1 MITWISTIYSIEN
14 VWRCITMTELEL
26 IARLFVAG
34 ILGALVGFEREKR
47 FKEAGL
53 RTHFLVAVGSA
64 LSMIVSKY
72 AFYDVVNN
80 GTIEL
85 DPSRIAAGV
94 ISGVGFLGAG
104 TILVQR
110 QSVRGLTTAAGLWS
124 TAGIGLAIGS
134 GMYIVS
140 ICGTVLVLVGLEV
153 LSRLFK
159 SVFPKFHTLNIHV
172 TSNEVIPS
180 ILDILTSHHL
190 VVITYQVKLKT
201 TENQTNYVID
211 FQLKTN
217 NVVKDNDVLKVLH
230 SLQEIE
236 MVKFN
241 KS

>member
-1 MITWISTIYSIEN
+1 
-14 VWRCITMTELEL
+14 MTEEIEL
-26 IARLFVAG
+26 IARLVIAG

-64 LSMIVSKY
+64 LAMIVSKY
-72 AFYDVVNN
+72 AFYDVVHS

-94 ISGVGFLGAG
+94 VSGVGFLGAG

-110 QSVRGLTTAAGLWS
+110 QSVRGLTTAAGLWA

-153 LSRLFK
+153 LKRLFQPII
-159 SVFPKFHTLNIHV
+159 PKTHKLTIHV
-172 TSNEVIPS
+172 SSNEVIPT
-180 ILDILTSHHL
+180 ILDIFTSQQIDIVAYHVKVKSSDTH
-190 VVITYQVKLKT
+190 TY
-201 TENQTNYVID
+201 YVID
-211 FQLKTN
+211 FQLKSNKTI
-217 NVVKDNDVLKVLH
+217 KDNEIVKSFQILP
-230 SLQEIE
+230 EIE
-236 MVKFN
+236 RIKFD
-241 KS
+241 

>member
-1 MITWISTIYSIEN
+1 
-14 VWRCITMTELEL
+14 MTEEIEL
-26 IARLFVAG
+26 IARLVIAG

-64 LSMIVSKY
+64 LAMIVSKY
-72 AFYDVVNN
+72 AFYDVVHS

-94 ISGVGFLGAG
+94 VSGVSFLGAG

-110 QSVRGLTTAAGLWS
+110 QSVRGLTTAAGLWA

-153 LSRLFK
+153 LKRLFQPII
-159 SVFPKFHTLNIHV
+159 PKVYKLTIHV
-172 TSNEVIPS
+172 SSNEVIPT
-180 ILDILTSHHL
+180 ILDILTSQQID
-190 VVITYQVKLKT
+190 VVAYHVKVKSSDTHTY
-201 TENQTNYVID
+201 YMFD
-211 FQLKTN
+211 FQLKSNKTI
-217 NVVKDNDVLKVLH
+217 KDNEIVKSFQILP
-230 SLQEIE
+230 EIE
-236 MVKFN
+236 RIKFD
-241 KS
+241 